1 MQPKP
6 AVSCDQPVGILK
18 TFQGTAWQGCLI
30 YVYIYYRRARGGH
43 VRQICASGK
52 RCIRHMKWAV
62 VILELMFRGGHSRLH
77 LWLCAE
83 SEKPKCS
90 KQNIYNLI
98 IGNDGGWGKRERSQC
113 RFTFRPFLFVALL
126 FRPFLRQ
133 QAMRYGQT
141 FSALFLPLRISNN
154 LQHRFRLTV
163 WTGLRVSGSP
173 SLSPSPAAL
182 SSFSSSLL
190 FSGKFYLIN
199 LIILFVQLGAV
210 VPLYVVPSG
219 GQFWHRLCLLNAVE
233 ACVGTIDLK
242 RNGI

>member
-52 RCIRHMKWAV
+52 RCIRHMKWVV

-90 KQNIYNLI
+90 KQNIYNLLGMTGGGGNEKDHSADSLFGPFCSLPFFFVRFCANKPCGMAKLLARFFYRCELVI
-98 IGNDGGWGKRERSQC
+98 IYNIVLDWLCGPGWECLDPHRYRPRRRLSHRSRHHCCFQ
-113 RFTFRPFLFVALL
+113 VN
-126 FRPFLRQ
+126 
-133 QAMRYGQT
+133 
-141 FSALFLPLRISNN
+141 SIS
-154 LQHRFRLTV
+154 
-163 WTGLRVSGSP
+163 SMS
-173 SLSPSPAAL
+173 SYCLS
-182 SSFSSSLL
+182 
-190 FSGKFYLIN
+190 N
-199 LIILFVQLGAV
+199 
-210 VPLYVVPSG
+210 
-219 GQFWHRLCLLNAVE
+219 
-233 ACVGTIDLK
+233 
-242 RNGI
+242 

>member
-6 AVSCDQPVGILK
+6 AVSCDQPVGIFK

-62 VILELMFRGGHSRLH
+62 VILELMFRGGHSRIH

-141 FSALFLPLRISNN
+141 FSALFYLCELVIIYNIVLDWLCGPGWECLDPHRYRPRRRLSHRSRHHCCFQVNSIS
-154 LQHRFRLTV
+154 
-163 WTGLRVSGSP
+163 SI
-173 SLSPSPAAL
+173 LSYCL
-182 SSFSSSLL
+182 S
-190 FSGKFYLIN
+190 N
-199 LIILFVQLGAV
+199 
-210 VPLYVVPSG
+210 
-219 GQFWHRLCLLNAVE
+219 
-233 ACVGTIDLK
+233 
-242 RNGI
+242 